1 MARCT
6 IRENS
11 HSGTYR
17 YENTQIEV
25 FPFFLY
31 EVSLWVRWKNGCAIL
46 GSKFIKSN
54 KLISKVVKSKKM
66 KSYTIEKDITLI
78 GAPLEFIQSENLPP
92 YELIKRKAKK
102 K

>member
-1 MARCT
+1 MVKRT
-6 IRENS
+6 STEHS

-17 YENTQIEV
+17 YEDTQIEV

-31 EVSLWVRWKNGCAIL
+31 EVNLWVRWKNGCSML
-46 GSKFIKSN
+46 GSRFIKSN
-54 KLISKVVKSKKM
+54 KFIPKIVQNRKM

-78 GAPLEFIQSENLPP
+78 GAPLSFMQEEHLLP
-92 YELIKRKAKK
+92 YELIKRKSKK

>member
-1 MARCT
+1 MVKRT
-6 IRENS
+6 STEHS

-31 EVSLWVRWKNGCAIL
+31 EISLWVRWKNGCAIL

-54 KLISKVVKSKKM
+54 KLIPKIVKSKKM

-78 GAPLEFIQSENLPP
+78 GAPLEFIQSEHLPP

>member
-1 MARCT
+1 MAKCT
-6 IRENS
+6 TRENS
-11 HSGTYR
+11 HTGTYR

-54 KLISKVVKSKKM
+54 NLIPKVVKSKKM
-66 KSYTIEKDITLI
+66 KSYTIE
-78 GAPLEFIQSENLPP
+78 ANSE
-92 YELIKRKAKK
+92 YEAKK
-102 K
+102 ILANQLNVPLSCIDSYR

>member
-1 MARCT
+1 MVKRT
-6 IRENS
+6 STEHS

-17 YENTQIEV
+17 YEDTQIEV

-31 EVSLWVRWKNGCAIL
+31 EVNLWVRWKNGCSML

-54 KLISKVVKSKKM
+54 NLIPKVVKSKKT

-78 GAPLEFIQSENLPP
+78 GAPLEFIQSEHLPP